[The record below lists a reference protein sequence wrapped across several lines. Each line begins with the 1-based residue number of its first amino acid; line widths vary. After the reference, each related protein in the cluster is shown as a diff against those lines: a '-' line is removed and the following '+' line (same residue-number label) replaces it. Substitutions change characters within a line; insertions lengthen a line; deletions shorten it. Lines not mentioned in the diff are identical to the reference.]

1 MLCSIPCVTA
11 FDLVAHLWAAYC
23 DCCNFADCTH
33 PSSSPCSKRGAVR
46 AGYRV
51 VAVASD
57 KHHDWITTKLG
68 ADQCVDYHAVD
79 WLDQITKDAGNKR
92 LAMAFDAIGA
102 FLC

>member
-1 MLCSIPCVTA
+1 M
-11 FDLVAHLWAAYC
+11 
-23 DCCNFADCTH
+23 
-33 PSSSPCSKRGAVR
+33 
-46 AGYRV
+46 
-51 VAVASD
+51 AVASD